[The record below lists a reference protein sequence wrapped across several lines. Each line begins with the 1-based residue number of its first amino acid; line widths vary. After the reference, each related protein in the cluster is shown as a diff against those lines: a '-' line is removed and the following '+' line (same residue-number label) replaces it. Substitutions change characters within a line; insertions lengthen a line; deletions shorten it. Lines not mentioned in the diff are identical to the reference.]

1 MGAAPL
7 EHIAMASR
15 KTLSAAQQLILS
27 HAATHPDHRLFPLPA
42 GFHARGAVRQ
52 KVLAALIKQGLVV
65 ERPTTDDSSVW
76 RRDSRRHRLTLV
88 MTAEGRGMLGLST
101 EAAPDANAATIVA
114 PSGKLGSVLSVLAT
128 ADGATLAAL
137 ISLTGWLPHT
147 TRAALCRL
155 RQRGYPIQLVGEAG
169 SRAYRLDTA
178 AQG

>member
-7 EHIAMASR
+7 EHIAMASS
-15 KTLSAAQQLILS
+15 KTLSAAQHLILS

-52 KVLAALIKQGLVV
+52 TVLAALVKQGFAV
-65 ERPTTDDSSVW
+65 ERPTTDDSAVW

-88 MTAEGRGMLGLST
+88 MTVQGRRMIGLSD
-101 EAAPDANAATIVA
+101 EAAPDANAGTIVA

-128 ADGATLAAL
+128 ADGGTLAAL
-137 ISLTGWLPHT
+137 VTLTGWLPHT

-169 SRAYRLDTA
+169 TKAYHLDIP